1 MTFPDFDMALLGPNG
16 FVAGWADPGTDIKA
30 DVQAMMAKWE
40 RDALVL
46 GIEVDWPH
54 DLVTRLTALLA
65 LPEGRHRRHWR
76 RYLAEPVILPPERIV
91 QVSGPERWIGH
102 DWDDCYPK
110 PCTCR
115 CPGCL
120 DLRER
125 GAH

>member
-54 DLVTRLTALLA
+54 DLVTALTRLLV
-65 LPEGRHRRHWR
+65 PEPVRGGTYLYCPWRKKVPDGIMACGVLRPGWATGTRFRTTRAYRRHWR
-76 RYLAEPVILPPERIV
+76 RHHL
-91 QVSGPERWIGH
+91 G
-102 DWDDCYPK
+102 
-110 PCTCR
+110 
-115 CPGCL
+115 
-120 DLRER
+120 DL
-125 GAH
+125 